1 MYKNLSNTLNE
12 IEEDYGG
19 DITFIPKASIEVTEN
34 AEKELGIKLPKVL
47 KYFYSKE
54 TNGLIIDNKRIYSL
68 YDKENKKTFSDNLQ
82 RANNPKT
89 SFWFKYKPE
98 IFKEEFSKNVDI
110 LFDTSIDEID
120 YTNNQFDLTL
130 INKDNNKTKDKDI
143 HVCFRNKDGSWTK
156 PINLGKEVNSNFS
169 ETSPRI
175 TPDGK
180 YLFFSRYIEDAAS
193 DIYWVST
200 EVIENLR
207 PK

>member
-98 IFKEEFSKNVDI
+98 IFK
-110 LFDTSIDEID
+110 D
-120 YTNNQFDLTL
+120 YLVIGADLN
-130 INKDNNKTKDKDI
+130 I
-143 HVCFRNKDGSWTK
+143 CF
-156 PINLGKEVNSNFS
+156 
-169 ETSPRI
+169 
-175 TPDGK
+175 
-180 YLFFSRYIEDAAS
+180 A
-193 DIYWVST
+193 IYRHN
-200 EVIENLR
+200 EIENPSIYICENPNTKEEIILE
-207 PK
+207 KLDVNLEDLIKIMIENTFS